1 MNRPM
6 KPYCSCRN
14 LIDATETLREEIM
27 TAINR
32 TLLESP
38 KGQLSAAGFV
48 SGSAYV
54 SAKEN
59 ASRVMTDFK
68 TGPMITTLRSASI
81 ELTLQQMK
89 ISGARFTFVVDERG
103 ALLGSV
109 TSYDIQGEKPMR
121 YMQSVGCSHKTCA
134 WRDVLVEN
142 IMEPSAEWLVLDH
155 AHVARLTVGEV
166 AALMFKAGR
175 RYLVVVERLEGDAA
189 WQVRGLFSGARIQ
202 MLLGASPPGVTPAHS
217 SAELGRK
224 IA

>member
-1 MNRPM
+1 
-6 KPYCSCRN
+6 
-14 LIDATETLREEIM
+14 M

-38 KGQLSAAGFV
+38 KGQLLAPGFL
-48 SGSAYV
+48 SGYAYV
-54 SAKEN
+54 SAKGN

-68 TGPMITTLRSASI
+68 TGPMITALRSASI

-89 ISGARFTFVVDERG
+89 ISGARFIFVVDERA

-134 WRDVLVEN
+134 WRDVAVEN
-142 IMEPSAEWLVLDH
+142 IMEAVAEWLVLDH
-155 AHVARLTVGEV
+155 AQVAWLTVGEV

-175 RYLVVVERLEGDAA
+175 RYLVVVERLNEGAA

-202 MLLGASPPGVTPAHS
+202 MLLGAPAPEVTLAHS
-217 SAELGRK
+217 FGELGRE
-224 IA
+224 IV